1 MQSSSIVKMERRK
14 DFVGERQQQRRIRR
28 QLEEW
33 DIPENLSSSS
43 EDGSP
48 YCPHGEQQFPET
60 GNTI

>member
-1 MQSSSIVKMERRK
+1 MERRK

-48 YCPHGEQQFPET
+48 YCPHVEQQFPET